1 MKSKIKSLII
11 IIIGMVLII
20 AGGITFV
27 SKLSST
33 DNNDLE
39 EPDVKEEPKELRKI
53 LEEEISNETAKEIIQ
68 FYLDKDS
75 SNEKY
80 KILNATILASNEK
93 CAAGTYST
101 GGAGSCTACPSGQE
115 SAAGASS
122 CCERKSSCGCESY
135 NDWKKAGTECR
146 YSSSTSTTI
155 KYINCRS
162 DSAYCTSANLHQCE
176 KWTRTCAKYKCC

>member
-93 CAAGTYST
+93 GKYLVRLKIENDNDERDTSIQYLEDGKWQVELPLKYS
-101 GGAGSCTACPSGQE
+101 G
-115 SAAGASS
+115 
-122 CCERKSSCGCESY
+122 
-135 NDWKKAGTECR
+135 D
-146 YSSSTSTTI
+146 YSDEYTI
-155 KYINCRS
+155 FWGV
-162 DSAYCTSANLHQCE
+162 E
-176 KWTRTCAKYKCC
+176 E